1 MKVRG
6 GGMAKGTAS
15 AQVRG
20 LMDIR
25 QGTHLCQFYKT
36 RKELLDVL
44 VPFFK
49 AGIESQEFCLWI
61 TSDPLGRIAARRAMK
76 DAVPDFDALVARG
89 QVKLLEHGDWYSRNG
104 TFDAKKSARA
114 FITEINQ
121 AMDSGYLGV
130 RLATNLGWLEKKDWG
145 RFTDFEE
152 GADGFVS
159 GRPMR
164 VICSYPLEKCGAV
177 EVLDIVRSHH
187 SVIVKDAGEWR
198 LVKTSGQQT
207 IRRLLKDTEREY
219 EHLFAN
225 VLDGLLVFDVETMKV
240 VLANQAAA
248 AISGFGSPEELEMVD
263 VTRHISDGDRTRL
276 LSLLAFA
283 RREEQSPVVED
294 ARIVTRDGREVW
306 VDVVCKKI
314 DYQGRPAALIALRE
328 VTDRKRAEEE
338 LLASQEKNRV
348 LIENAN
354 EAIVVIQDELLK
366 FANPRTEE
374 LFGCAAED
382 LVSRPVRE
390 VIHPDDRHTVMEQHF
405 RRLRGDGV
413 PNVHEF
419 RIVDKTGRTKWVEL
433 NGVMLAW
440 EDRPA
445 DLCFLRDI
453 TQRKLADERLQ
464 ESYQKLQD
472 TLDGVIQA
480 MALTVETRD
489 RHTAGHQ
496 RRVTELAYAIA
507 TEIGLSKERSRAVS
521 IAGMLHDLGKITIPT
536 EILSKPGRLT
546 EMEFAIVKTHP
557 KAGYDI
563 LKNIEFPWPV
573 AEIVVQH
580 HERLDGS
587 GYPSGLKGDQSALEA
602 RILAVADV
610 VEAMASHR
618 PYRPALGV
626 DRALNEISGNKG
638 RLYDSDVVEA
648 CLTVFNSRAFRFADQ
663 GI

>member
-1 MKVRG
+1 
-6 GGMAKGTAS
+6 MAKRTAS
-15 AQVRG
+15 VQVRG
-20 LMDIR
+20 LADIL

-36 RKELLDVL
+36 RRDLVDVL

-49 AGIESQEFCLWI
+49 AGVESHEFCLWI
-61 TSDPLGRIAARRAMK
+61 TADPLGRIAARRAMRE
-76 DAVPDFDALVARG
+76 AVPDLDAAIASG
-89 QVKLLEHGDWYSRNG
+89 QVKLLEHSDWYSRNG
-104 TFDAKKSARA
+104 TLDVKRSARA
-114 FITEINQ
+114 FIKEINL
-121 AMDSGYLGV
+121 AMDSGYEGV
-130 RLATNLGWLEKKDWG
+130 RLATNLSWLDRKDWG
-145 RFTDFEE
+145 RFADFEDD
-152 GADGFVS
+152 ADRFVS

-164 VICSYPLEKCGAV
+164 VICSYPLEKCGAMD
-177 EVLDIVRSHH
+177 VLDVVRSHH
-187 SVIVKDAGEWR
+187 SVIVREDGEWR

-207 IRRLLKDTEREY
+207 IRRLLKDTERAY
-219 EHLFAN
+219 EHLFAH
-225 VLDGLLVFDVETMKV
+225 VLDGLLVFDMATMKV
-240 VLANQAAA
+240 VRANQAAA
-248 AISGFGSPEELEMVD
+248 TITGFGSPEELEDVD
-263 VTRHISDGDRTRL
+263 IDQHVSEGDRARL

-283 RREEQSPVVED
+283 RREEQGPVVED
-294 ARIVTRDGREVW
+294 ARIVARDGREVW

-314 DYQGRPAALIALRE
+314 DYQGRPAALVALRE

-338 LLASQEKNRV
+338 LQASQETNRV

-354 EAIVVIQDELLK
+354 EAIVVIQDEQLK
-366 FANPRTEE
+366 FANPKTEE
-374 LFGCAAED
+374 LFGRAARD
-382 LVSRPVRE
+382 LVLKPVSE
-390 VIHPDDRHTVMEQHF
+390 VIHPDDREAVMEQHL

-413 PNVHEF
+413 PRVLEF
-419 RIVDKTGRTKWVEL
+419 RIVDHAGRTKWVEL
-433 NGVMLAW
+433 NGVLLDW

-464 ESYQKLQD
+464 QSYRKLQD

-507 TEIGLSKERSRAVS
+507 TEIGLSQERSRAVR

-536 EILSKPGRLT
+536 EILSKPGRMT

-573 AEIVVQH
+573 AEIVIQH

-587 GYPSGLKGDQSALEA
+587 GYPSGLKGNQSALEA

-618 PYRPALGV
+618 PYRPALGI
-626 DRALNEISGNKG
+626 DRALNEVSGNRG
-638 RLYDSDVVEA
+638 RLYDTEVVEA
-648 CLTVFNSRAFRFADQ
+648 CLSVFASGAFRFADQ
-663 GI
+663 GV